1 MVATAITPYGC
12 SCVITLTVV
21 TVITL
26 VVKFTLLSLYAHEL
40 LLHCCVRLCIM
51 NVVNTVVCT

>member
-1 MVATAITPYGC
+1 MVETVINPYGC
-12 SCVITLTVV
+12 SCVII
-21 TVITL
+21 VI
-26 VVKFTLLSLYAHEL
+26 KFKLLSLYAHKL